1 MTYLQIWLHFIF
13 RDTSKFNRFFCLYIF
28 TRFKQRIS
36 SELIDMHMVHL
47 QIFEKTVTVH
57 FACSWGFR
65 HLKHCPINMFKDT
78 FCLWKQWCSLGN
90 CFSFLML
97 WSCGILLFMLITS
110 GDGYND
116 HTKNFVILLMVIF
129 FYVSLYNK
137 LIFTVNILA
146 WNAKFFL
153 LWTWH
158 YTNNLDML

>member
-1 MTYLQIWLHFIF
+1 MRFCGMIVNFKCIFFLNEQLVNIHMILYFVCKVIRCFIQHFCSSLLYNTHITCYIYRILLMTYLQIWLHFIF

-78 FCLWKQWCSLGN
+78 FCLWKQ
-90 CFSFLML
+90 
-97 WSCGILLFMLITS
+97 
-110 GDGYND
+110 
-116 HTKNFVILLMVIF
+116 
-129 FYVSLYNK
+129 
-137 LIFTVNILA
+137 
-146 WNAKFFL
+146 
-153 LWTWH
+153 
-158 YTNNLDML
+158 